1 MLKASS
7 FGEKKLRAFEK
18 IGFFQGE
25 RNVNKSIWIHA
36 VSIGEVNV
44 ALKLIQDLE
53 EILESPNFILSTTTL
68 TGARKAKENL
78 SKNLKHVYFPFDL
91 KFICK
96 KFISF

>member
-36 VSIGEVNV
+36 VSVGEVNV
-44 ALKLIQDLE
+44 ALKLIQELE
-53 EILESPNFILSTTTL
+53 KILESQAFRKNFL
-68 TGARKAKENL
+68 
-78 SKNLKHVYFPFDL
+78 YFRGRIKVNIFKL
-91 KFICK
+91 LLQ
-96 KFISF
+96 